1 MTHGEGGNRGNGA
14 EIRRFPYGGM
24 VRRAE
29 GFPVHR
35 EKAYLCILE
44 RNERNNHKETN
55 ETNMIKAIVFDM
67 GGVIVRLDMDT
78 CIANFKEL
86 AGFEDIE
93 EYLDRFH
100 QKGFISDLEEGKTQ
114 PEEFYRE
121 CLKHSRPGTTLE
133 TVHYCFC
140 SLLDGLE
147 EDSLELIR
155 SLRGRYDLYVLSN
168 NNPISRGY
176 FRDMMKASGLDT
188 AEVFR
193 KEFYSYEQ
201 KMLKPSREIYQ
212 RVIGEVGTKPE
223 EILFIDDARD
233 NIEAAQALGIKTLW
247 LKPGM
252 DIAAETEK
260 MLERG

>member
-1 MTHGEGGNRGNGA
+1 M
-14 EIRRFPYGGM
+14 I
-24 VRRAE
+24 
-29 GFPVHR
+29 
-35 EKAYLCILE
+35 
-44 RNERNNHKETN
+44 
-55 ETNMIKAIVFDM
+55 MIKAVVFDM
-67 GGVIVRLDMDT
+67 GGVIVRLNMDR
-78 CIANFKEL
+78 CIGSFKEL

-93 EYLDRFH
+93 DYLDKFH

-114 PEEFYRE
+114 PEDFYRE

-147 EDSLELIR
+147 EDTLELIR

-176 FRDMMKASGLDT
+176 FRDMMKQEGLDT
-188 AEVFR
+188 DKVFT
-193 KEFYSYEQ
+193 KEFYSYELHL
-201 KMLKPSREIYQ
+201 LKPSLEIYE
-212 RVIGEVGTKPE
+212 RVIEGVGARPE

-233 NIEAAQALGIKTLW
+233 NIEAALGIRTLW

-252 DIAAETEK
+252 DIRKEVEK
-260 MLERG
+260 ILE

>member
-1 MTHGEGGNRGNGA
+1 M
-14 EIRRFPYGGM
+14 I
-24 VRRAE
+24 
-29 GFPVHR
+29 
-35 EKAYLCILE
+35 
-44 RNERNNHKETN
+44 
-55 ETNMIKAIVFDM
+55 MIKAVVFDM
-67 GGVIVRLDMDT
+67 GGVIVRLNMDR
-78 CIANFKEL
+78 CIGSFKEL

-93 EYLDRFH
+93 DYLDKFH

-114 PEEFYRE
+114 PEDFYRE

-147 EDSLELIR
+147 EDTLELIR

-176 FRDMMKASGLDT
+176 FRDMMKQEGLDT
-188 AEVFR
+188 DKVFT
-193 KEFYSYEQ
+193 KEFYSYELHL
-201 KMLKPSREIYQ
+201 LKPSLEIYE
-212 RVIGEVGTKPE
+212 RVIEGVGARPE

-233 NIEAAQALGIKTLW
+233 NIEAARALGIRTLW

-252 DIAAETEK
+252 DIRKEVEK
-260 MLERG
+260 ILE

>member
-1 MTHGEGGNRGNGA
+1 
-14 EIRRFPYGGM
+14 
-24 VRRAE
+24 
-29 GFPVHR
+29 
-35 EKAYLCILE
+35 
-44 RNERNNHKETN
+44 
-55 ETNMIKAIVFDM
+55 MIKAVVFDM
-67 GGVIVRLDMDT
+67 GGIIVRLDMGR

-93 EYLDRFH
+93 DYLDKFH

-114 PEEFYRE
+114 PEDFYRE
-121 CLKHSRPGTTLE
+121 CLKHSRPGTTVE
-133 TVHYCFC
+133 TAHYCFC

-147 EDSLELIR
+147 KDTLDLIR

-176 FRDMMKASGLDT
+176 FRDMMKLEGLDT
-188 AEVFR
+188 EEVFK
-193 KEFYSYEQ
+193 KEFYSYEL
-201 KMLKPSREIYQ
+201 KLLKPSREIYE
-212 RVIGEVGTKPE
+212 RVIEGVGVKPE

-233 NIEAAQALGIKTLW
+233 NIEAAAALGIRTLW

-260 MLERG
+260 MLMTN